1 MRCLSCQNLS
11 IQIICKTCQENLLQ
25 SIFKKRELDDDF
37 AVYSFFEYED
47 IKELLNTKYEFYGDR
62 VYKILANLSFKK
74 FADNFNFDENVV
86 AVSVDDNTTHEF
98 SQSAILVNALRS
110 KNITPIYS
118 TLKARNRLKY
128 AGKSLE
134 YRQKHKRDFK
144 YKGKQNLKI
153 ILVDDIITTGSTLKE
168 AKEVIEKSNCEVLF
182 ALTLS
187 DAKIQ

>member
-144 YKGKQNLKI
+144 YKGKQNLKV

>member
-86 AVSVDDNTTHEF
+86 AISVDDNTTHEF